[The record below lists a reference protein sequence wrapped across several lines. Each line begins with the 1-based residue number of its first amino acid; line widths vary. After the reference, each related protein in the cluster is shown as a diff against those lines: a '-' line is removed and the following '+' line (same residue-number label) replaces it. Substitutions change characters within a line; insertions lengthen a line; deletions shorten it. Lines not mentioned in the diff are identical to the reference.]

1 MMRRARNVS
10 AVVFLSLAAF
20 ALSMFVFVGCGK
32 KGEKATAGQT
42 INLLMEA
49 VPDTF
54 FVQKLLPEF
63 EQETGIKVQFE
74 VVNYAEMH
82 AKLLPQLMGKKG
94 AYDAIVVDNYWAGEF
109 PAAGWLEQ
117 LDARVKKTPSI
128 ELDKYVPS
136 MLDMVGYYQDKLYM
150 IPFYN
155 YTMLLFYRTDMM
167 EDPRLKA
174 EYKQKYGNDLAIPDN
189 MKDYVELCG
198 FMTRDTNRDGKPE
211 IQGVTMMGLKPDP
224 ICMEFSNYL
233 YSMGGDYYDR
243 KTWKATINNDIGVEA
258 ATLYTQNMRKN
269 APRGAPGYGFDESN
283 QFFAQGGAFSIVTFW
298 MFYIDFNLDP
308 EKSKVVGKVGLSKM
322 PGGSNLNGGWGW
334 AIPKSSPNKEA
345 AWKFISWVESFDIA
359 KKRALQ
365 GGAPTRSDVFND
377 PEVAA
382 KFPWYPQV
390 AEILETAKPVP
401 EFTYSTQMIEVVG
414 RELSL
419 AVEGKD
425 VKEALDAAAAE
436 LDALAQKAR
445 LQKK

>member
-1 MMRRARNVS
+1 
-10 AVVFLSLAAF
+10 
-20 ALSMFVFVGCGK
+20 
-32 KGEKATAGQT
+32 
-42 INLLMEA
+42 
-49 VPDTF
+49 
-54 FVQKLLPEF
+54 
-63 EQETGIKVQFE
+63 
-74 VVNYAEMH
+74 
-82 AKLLPQLMGKKG
+82 
-94 AYDAIVVDNYWAGEF
+94 
-109 PAAGWLEQ
+109 
-117 LDARVKKTPSI
+117 
-128 ELDKYVPS
+128 
-136 MLDMVGYYQDKLYM
+136 
-150 IPFYN
+150 
-155 YTMLLFYRTDMM
+155 
-167 EDPRLKA
+167 
-174 EYKQKYGNDLAIPDN
+174 
-189 MKDYVELCG
+189 
-198 FMTRDTNRDGKPE
+198 
-211 IQGVTMMGLKPDP
+211 MGLKPDP